1 MTRILLVEIR
11 KQIVSTCM
19 ATNVGQIRMS
29 DLKTSQSLSV
39 KDQDFDEAA
48 SVIRRS
54 LSARR
59 LIIVVGNC
67 RVDYEGR
74 ASSSLGWG
82 ERVLMVKEDG
92 SVLVHRSSG
101 YEPVN
106 WQPSKC
112 LFRVE
117 AEKESLHIVASRP
130 RQKEMLSVHFD
141 RILSLD
147 CYDLSDQA
155 KFNLYVS
162 EEQMKEAILAR
173 PDLIEDGFRP
183 IVSEKNLGQAG
194 FTDIMGEDSD
204 RNLVVVE
211 IKRVPAGR
219 ESVTQLNRYLSSIR
233 KDLGRGLRG
242 IIAAPELRKGTQ
254 GLLATM
260 NLEFREVSLRKCAE
274 ILAQRQTRK
283 LSEFL

>member
-1 MTRILLVEIR
+1 ML
-11 KQIVSTCM
+11 
-19 ATNVGQIRMS
+19 MS
-29 DLKTSQSLSV
+29 DARSPQSLSI
-39 KDQDFDEAA
+39 KDPSFDEAA
-48 SVIRRS
+48 SVLRRS
-54 LSARR
+54 LSTRR

-74 ASSSLGWG
+74 ANSSLDWG
-82 ERVLMVKEDG
+82 ERVLIVKKDG

-112 LFRVE
+112 LFRIE
-117 AEKESLHIVASRP
+117 AEKESLHIVAARP
-130 RQKEMLSVHFD
+130 QQRETLSLHFN
-141 RILSLD
+141 RILSVD
-147 CYDLSDQA
+147 SYDLSDRGE
-155 KFNLYVS
+155 FNLYVS

-173 PDLIEDGFRP
+173 PDLIEEGFRP
-183 IVSEKNLGQAG
+183 IVSEKNLGEAG
-194 FTDIMGEDSD
+194 FTDIMGEDSSS
-204 RNLVVVE
+204 NLVVVE
-211 IKRVPAGR
+211 IKRVPAGK
-219 ESVTQLNRYLSSIR
+219 ESVAQLNRYLNSIR

-260 NLEFREVSLRKCAE
+260 NLEFREVSPQKCAE

-283 LSEFL
+283 ISEFLRE